1 MKSNQHLILVI
12 ALLLFA
18 CQERNNANRRLKNHD
33 LKTQSSKKGALNNPI
48 LSTKKYNSDTKPVFI
63 APEIPDPIPPYD
75 PYDPYDPVPYPI
87 DPPGYIPE
95 PEPIGL
101 PSTPKTIRD
110 SLVLFPVVVASFDTN
125 TAAIYK
131 YFDNKIAGTMEWKY
145 LQEIG
150 TEGRIFLRLLIDTKG
165 KVRDVSFLRFDA
177 TELEILKPKLTK
189 AALQMPLWIPAKNEQ
204 GEPVVSE
211 VVFTLRIGIR

>member
-12 ALLLFA
+12 ALLFFA

-33 LKTQSSKKGALNNPI
+33 LKTQSSKKVPLNNPI
-48 LSTKKYNSDTKPVFI
+48 LSTKKYNSDTKPIFI
-63 APEIPDPIPPYD
+63 APEPLPPYD

-95 PEPIGL
+95 PEPISL
-101 PSTPKTIRD
+101 TSTPKTIRD
-110 SLVLFPVVVASFDTN
+110 SLVLFPAKDPVFGKNYED
-125 TAAIYK
+125 
-131 YFDNKIAGTMEWKY
+131 AGLFLGNILVITPEWKY
-145 LQEIG
+145 LEEIG
-150 TEGRIFLRLLIDTKG
+150 VEGKIYFRLLIDTKG
-165 KVRDVSFLRFDA
+165 QVRELTFLRF
-177 TELEILKPKLTK
+177 TSSELEILKPLLTK

-211 VVFTLRIGIR
+211 VVYTLRIGIR

>member
-33 LKTQSSKKGALNNPI
+33 LKTQTSKKGAVNKPI
-48 LSTKKYNSDTKPVFI
+48 FM
-63 APEIPDPIPPYD
+63 APEPLPPYD

-95 PEPIGL
+95 PEPLSL

-110 SLVLFPVVVASFDTN
+110 SLVLFPAVVASFDTN
-125 TAAIYK
+125 TAEIYK

-145 LQEIG
+145 LQEMG
-150 TEGRIFLRLLIDTKG
+150 AEGRIFLRLLIDTKG

-189 AALQMPLWIPAKNEQ
+189 AALQMPLWTPAKNEQ

-211 VVFTLRIGIR
+211 VVYTLRIGIR

>member
-33 LKTQSSKKGALNNPI
+33 LKKQTSKKGAVNKPI
-48 LSTKKYNSDTKPVFI
+48 FM
-63 APEIPDPIPPYD
+63 APEPLPPYD

-95 PEPIGL
+95 PEPLSL

-110 SLVLFPVVVASFDTN
+110 SLVLFPAKDPVFGKNYEDAVLFLGNILVITP
-125 TAAIYK
+125 
-131 YFDNKIAGTMEWKY
+131 EWKY
-145 LQEIG
+145 LEEIG
-150 TEGRIFLRLLIDTKG
+150 VEGKIYFRLLIDTKG
-165 KVRDVSFLRFDA
+165 QVRELTFLRF
-177 TELEILKPKLTK
+177 TSSELEILKPKLTK
-189 AALQMPLWIPAKNEQ
+189 AALQMPLWTPAKNEQ

-211 VVFTLRIGIR
+211 VVYTLRIGIR